1 MTKPIISF
9 ALVAFA
15 SVGAMAAGCSAA
27 DPGVE
32 YTGPR
37 HLDGLGG
44 GSSTS
49 TGTSAPASDDA
60 GSAPT
65 STGAGTPDDSGTG
78 TGTTSAAKDGAAATS
93 EAGATADDS
102 GTSTAFLGEATAF
115 KSVAP
120 PQTAA
125 AAHAGAGQAAQTPTL
140 DCMAACHAAG
150 GAGGQFL
157 FAGFVATTAGGTT
170 GAAGV
175 EVRAYNGTTGY
186 SAYTDTNGYFWM
198 LPPTTLPNGP
208 FNMGARN
215 ATTTDLMPSSQTT
228 IDCQSCHGGGTGV
241 IHVP

>member
-9 ALVAFA
+9 VLVAFA
-15 SVGAMAAGCSAA
+15 GAAAAAAGCSAA

-32 YTGPR
+32 YSGTH
-37 HLDGLGG
+37 HLDGLGS

-49 TGTSAPASDDA
+49 TGTSSGGDDA
-60 GSAPT
+60 GSTATGTGTGT
-65 STGAGTPDDSGTG
+65 SDDSGTG
-78 TGTTSAAKDGAAATS
+78 TTSTSPDSSTSTS
-93 EAGATADDS
+93 EAGATTDD
-102 GTSTAFLGEATAF
+102 GGASTGFLGEATAF
-115 KSVAP
+115 KSVPP

-125 AAHAGAGQAAQTPTL
+125 AAHSGAGQAAQTPTL

-157 FAGFVATTAGGTT
+157 FAGFVATAAAGTT

-198 LPPTTLPNGP
+198 LPPTTLPTGP

-215 ATTTDLMPSSQTT
+215 AATTDLMPTSQTT
-228 IDCQSCHGGGTGV
+228 IDCQSCHGGATGV